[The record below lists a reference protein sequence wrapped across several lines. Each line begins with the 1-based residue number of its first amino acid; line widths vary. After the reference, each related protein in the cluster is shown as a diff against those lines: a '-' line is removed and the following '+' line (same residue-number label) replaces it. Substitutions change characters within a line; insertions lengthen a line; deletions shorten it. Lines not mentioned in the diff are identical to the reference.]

1 MSKIIYY
8 IGAGASYDKNDARE
22 LIGKG
27 TDNER
32 LLIHEGLP
40 VINEIGKCLLS
51 FMEAVANAPI
61 DTNGSYPCIGQHVVV
76 MTLVKSAIV

>member
-32 LLIHEGLP
+32 LLIHEG
-40 VINEIGKCLLS
+40 VTC
-51 FMEAVANAPI
+51 
-61 DTNGSYPCIGQHVVV
+61 YQ
-76 MTLVKSAIV
+76 